1 MSNNC
6 KFCEGAGW
14 ILLDAHKEIPYPED
28 CPKCKPKTSAKGHNV
43 NSSRHDKRRKGAA
56 SREREMKT
64 EEPWYVNVINAQD
77 ERIASLQ
84 SQAENVAH
92 EELVAK
98 IEARDA
104 MIEDLIFACKFG
116 TAAGQR
122 EVIKNAER
130 LIAKKVTLN

>member
-1 MSNNC
+1 MNNNC

-14 ILLDAHKEIPYPED
+14 ILRDAHKEIPYPED
-28 CPKCKPKTSAKGHNV
+28 CPKCRPKTSAKGHNV
-43 NSSRHDKRRKGAA
+43 NSSRNDKRRKGAA

-77 ERIASLQ
+77 DRIASLI
-84 SQAENVAH
+84 SQMANACPD
-92 EELVAK
+92 ELEAK

-116 TAAGQR
+116 TAARQR